1 MFCLVR
7 LDGQTK
13 AGKMKICKI
22 DRDRDFKKF
31 FELLK
36 ASDKKF
42 LKSEI
47 LQSFKISVIV
57 WVADPVWLEA
67 RKKNYRN
74 KEKIGSKEALELAP
88 TC

>member
-1 MFCLVR
+1 MTVKADKIKMFCLVR

-67 RKKNYRN
+67 RKRTI
-74 KEKIGSKEALELAP
+74 EIRKIGS
-88 TC
+88 

>member
-67 RKKNYRN
+67 RKKNYGN
-74 KEKIGSKEALELAP
+74 KKKIGS
-88 TC
+88 